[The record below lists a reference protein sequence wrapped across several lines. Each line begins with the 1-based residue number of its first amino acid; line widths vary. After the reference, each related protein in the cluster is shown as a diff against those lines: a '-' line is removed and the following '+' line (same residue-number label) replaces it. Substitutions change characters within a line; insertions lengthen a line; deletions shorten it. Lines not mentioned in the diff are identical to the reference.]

1 MTLKSNSRR
10 SFLKNS
16 ALISAASA
24 FPTIL
29 TKASTGLK
37 AGEKVNLACIGI
49 GNQGANDL
57 MKFHESGLANF
68 VAFCDTDMGGPQTL
82 EVLKMFPNVPRFQDF
97 RQMFDKMGSQIEA
110 VSIGVPDHSH
120 FAITMMALSLGK
132 HVYVEK
138 PMARTFTEVELMM
151 KAAK

>member
-68 VAFCDTDMGGPQTL
+68 VA
-82 EVLKMFPNVPRFQDF
+82 
-97 RQMFDKMGSQIEA
+97 
-110 VSIGVPDHSH
+110 
-120 FAITMMALSLGK
+120 LSTILN
-132 HVYVEK
+132 
-138 PMARTFTEVELMM
+138 F
-151 KAAK
+151 